1 MIVGVAAADNLNH
14 VKQSRTNITLVAE
27 RPEMS
32 EEERAA
38 GLRELAELI
47 VDPNWLDRETLA
59 NIEQLTEPK
68 Q

>member
-1 MIVGVAAADNLNH
+1 VGIVAADNLNY
-14 VKQSRTNITLVAE
+14 VKQSQTNITLVAE
-27 RPEMS
+27 RTAMS
-32 EEERAA
+32 DEERAA

>member
-1 MIVGVAAADNLNH
+1 VGIVAADNLNY
-14 VKQSRTNITLVAE
+14 VKQSQTNMTLVAE
-27 RPEMS
+27 RTAMS
-32 EEERAA
+32 DEARAA

>member
-1 MIVGVAAADNLNH
+1 MGIAAADNLNY
-14 VKQSRTNITLVAE
+14 VKQSQTNITLVAE
-27 RPEMS
+27 RTAMS
-32 EEERAA
+32 DEERAA

-47 VDPNWLDRETLA
+47 VDPNWLHRETLA

>member
-1 MIVGVAAADNLNH
+1 
-14 VKQSRTNITLVAE
+14 VKQLQTNITLVAE

-32 EEERAA
+32 DEERAA

-47 VDPNWLDRETLA
+47 VDPSWLDRETLA

>member
-1 MIVGVAAADNLNH
+1 VGIVAADNLNY

-27 RPEMS
+27 RTAMS
-32 EEERAA
+32 DEERAA

-59 NIEQLTEPK
+59 NIEQLTDPK

>member
-1 MIVGVAAADNLNH
+1 MRIAAADNLNY
-14 VKQSRTNITLVAE
+14 VKQSQTNITLVAE
-27 RPEMS
+27 RTAMS
-32 EEERAA
+32 DEERAA

>member
-1 MIVGVAAADNLNH
+1 MGVAAADNLSY
-14 VKQSRTNITLVAE
+14 VKRSQTNITLVAE

-32 EEERAA
+32 DEERAA

-47 VDPNWLDRETLA
+47 VDPNWLDRNALE
-59 NIEQLTEPK
+59 NIEQLTERDH